1 MRYNPDKITTLA
13 SALKKALYNLQQ
25 LQKLTKK
32 EFLSDAD
39 KVASAKYN
47 FIVAIEAAIDIA
59 SHIIAKNALRAP
71 LDYADTFA
79 VLAEAGCYSSDF
91 AQELKDMARFRNR
104 LVHLYWEVSDERVY
118 EFLQN
123 KLNDLTLFLQKIFT
137 FIGL

>member
-13 SALKKALYNLQQ
+13 STLKKALYNLQQ

-39 KVASAKYN
+39 KVASVKYN

-79 VLAEAGCYSSDF
+79 VLAEAGCYSNDF

-104 LVHLYWEVSDERVY
+104 LVHLY
-118 EFLQN
+118 
-123 KLNDLTLFLQKIFT
+123 
-137 FIGL
+137 